1 MANPTYQFSVLHSN
15 MPNASTVYWRI
26 VNGTGGNIAVD
37 FPSRDSGT
45 ETTDGTRNSS
55 IELEVEE
62 NATSG
67 TRGYVLEVAT
77 NASYIGKQT
86 HSFNVIDGTVIP
98 ANAPTVTPSTTTP
111 TEGNTVTFTFGEA
124 AGSAAQTYYFEIAH
138 VSTSNADFTAVPPGN
153 TPTARTTVTWNGTSF
168 SPTSV
173 AVTLAGAGG
182 ADGVDDN
189 ETFTGKLFD
198 AVTGGTEVA
207 TTATITVTDDPTA
220 LTFAFDPTLV
230 RHRRFTNNPFLGCTT
245 TSQIDFLRNGS
256 TAIQSTGFGTEN
268 VETITPA
275 LDTGNNWSSTQ
286 NSTFGDSYQ
295 ILFQVYENSG
305 LTILTSSTR
314 GSVAGDAYEVLKGG
328 VATSWTQSTANTWI
342 QLSDIVRLQA
352 TRAEGGTGDGSG
364 AGSSAITN
372 YVKYTIK
379 QYSGVLGTGT
389 TVLTGSFEHKVEASD
404 GPS

>member
-1 MANPTYQFSVLHSN
+1 LYWNITTDAPGSTQ
-15 MPNASTVYWRI
+15 ASTDWAAY
-26 VNGTGGNIAVD
+26 NSGGTGFTINSNTGSFSIDALAD
-37 FPSRDSGT
+37 TTT
-45 ETTDGTRNSS
+45 ETAETYYLQVRTGSDTGSIQDSIQLDITDDSQS
-55 IELEVEE
+55 
-62 NATSG
+62 AP
-67 TRGYVLEVAT
+67 
-77 NASYIGKQT
+77 
-86 HSFNVIDGTVIP
+86 P

-124 AGSAAQTYYFEIAH
+124 AGSAAQTYYFDITH
-138 VSTSNADFTAVPPGN
+138 GTTSNADFTAVPPGN
-153 TPTARTTVTWNGTSF
+153 DATARTTVTWNGTSF

-207 TTATITVTDDPTA
+207 TTANITVADDPTA

-230 RHRRFTNNPFLGCTT
+230 RHRRFTNNPFSGCTT

-389 TVLTGSFEHKVEASD
+389 TVLTGNFEHKVEASD